1 MAHWRNWAPHPA
13 AMACMKVLGGDK
25 APEIARVAF
34 LSATKEA
41 KILNA

>member
-1 MAHWRNWAPHPA
+1 M
-13 AMACMKVLGGDK
+13 LGGDK

-34 LSATKEA
+34 LSAAKEA